1 MVRSVFEG
9 VPSGMAALAIT
20 HDNLF
25 LAVPHRN
32 LSAGTKHAFLRSG
45 GSGRG
50 LSEDTFRYTF
60 SCRRCAIEYTMT
72 SYSKLHMM
80 KTDVQRNL

>member
-1 MVRSVFEG
+1 MSFKKFLFGWHSRNTHVTTLLILVVKKEAKGPISIRSGSIGE
-9 VPSGMAALAIT
+9 AALVIT

-32 LSAGTKHAFLRSG
+32 LSAATKHAFLRSG

-50 LSEDTFRYTF
+50 
-60 SCRRCAIEYTMT
+60 A
-72 SYSKLHMM
+72 K
-80 KTDVQRNL
+80 